1 MIGLQIKEEINMK
14 QPDAK
19 KHQKI
24 SFIKSGIRLLGY
36 ILLPFDLGIA
46 MGILIVSEIIGIF
59 EELV

>member
-1 MIGLQIKEEINMK
+1 MK
-14 QPDAK
+14 QPDAR

-46 MGILIVSEIIGIF
+46 MGILIVSEIIGII

>member
-14 QPDAK
+14 QPDAR

-46 MGILIVSEIIGIF
+46 MGILIVSEIIGII